1 MVKKEKIIFPRQHC
15 KEKNVEFI
23 TSSQP
28 VLPLPSGHPC
38 TKLWPIIPV
47 QDNFW
52 SWQVSQSFCLFILL
66 NIFFY
71 SCSRFDFWRWSQK
84 QMQICYPDWSVWASC
99 QKHTIKLPTSFPNR
113 TGFYFI
119 LPTTTH
125 WSFTLWRAMHSSARL
140 TFLFCIYPAN
150 LALSLLVCSE
160 LHRPIGSQA
169 GTAQLT
175 PHTEA
180 AQQSEEKNKC
190 LEHVSFVSTQMLLPT
205 SFWNYQLLHVVSKDF
220 LGVGL
225 YEINEHII

>member
-28 VLPLPSGHPC
+28 VLPRPSGHPC

-52 SWQVSQSFCLFILL
+52 SWQVSQSFCLFILV

-113 TGFYFI
+113 TD
-119 LPTTTH
+119 
-125 WSFTLWRAMHSSARL
+125 
-140 TFLFCIYPAN
+140 
-150 LALSLLVCSE
+150 
-160 LHRPIGSQA
+160 RP
-169 GTAQLT
+169 
-175 PHTEA
+175 PHTDLSPSGER
-180 AQQSEEKNKC
+180 C
-190 LEHVSFVSTQMLLPT
+190 TPLPDWLSCSASIPPT
-205 SFWNYQLLHVVSKDF
+205 
-220 LGVGL
+220 
-225 YEINEHII
+225 